1 MKKLVFSILT
11 LAFCVSVNALA
22 QKINL
27 REDRVKLDG
36 RLSNAWAG
44 NLVGDVNFAKKVFA
58 DYMKDNFDVKL
69 KKNGKEEFSAKEVVM
84 ASISSKSGDLV
95 GRFYEDGS
103 GQPKF
108 AIGFLLGYEVSLN
121 STEHS
126 SEMKKLEEAVK
137 GFLTTYVSKYYTD
150 LIEDDMK
157 KLKGLNSD
165 LSSNEKEISKLTK
178 KIESNEK
185 DILDP
190 KKADKAM
197 ELKNDNIHNKSR
209 IESLTAVNENLTLEI
224 NRLDEVLKKNRM
236 EKTTLEAE
244 LKN

>member
-1 MKKLVFSILT
+1 MKKLMFSILT
-11 LAFCVSVNALA
+11 LAFCVSLNAIA

-44 NLVGDVNFAKKVFA
+44 NLVGDMGLAKKVFD
-58 DYMKDNFDVKL
+58 DYMKDNFDVKV
-69 KKNGKEEFSAKEVVM
+69 KKDGKEELSAKEVVM
-84 ASISSKSGDLV
+84 ASVSPKSGDLV
-95 GRFYEDGS
+95 ARFYEDGS

-108 AIGFLLGYEVSLN
+108 AIGFLLGYEISLN

-126 SEMKKLEEAVK
+126 SEMKKLEDVVR
-137 GFLTTYVSKYYTD
+137 GYLTTYISKYYTD
-150 LIEDDMK
+150 LIDDDMK
-157 KLKGLNSD
+157 KLKGMNSD

-190 KKADKAM
+190 KKEDKVLD
-197 ELKNDNIHNKSR
+197 LKNENIHNKSR
-209 IESLTAVNENLTLEI
+209 IESLTAVNENLTVEI
-224 NRLDEVLKKNRM
+224 NRLDEVLKKSRM
-236 EKTTLEAE
+236 EKEALESE